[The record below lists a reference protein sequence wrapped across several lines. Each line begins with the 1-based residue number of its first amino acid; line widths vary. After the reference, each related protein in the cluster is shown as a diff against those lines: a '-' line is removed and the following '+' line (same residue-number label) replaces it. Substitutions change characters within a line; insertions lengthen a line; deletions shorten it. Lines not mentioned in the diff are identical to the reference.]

1 MYVVLQTFLWLRQHN
16 TNYEREKK
24 MKLWIKW
31 GKWICTPF
39 LFISILQ
46 PAAVAVVVGCCIQTA
61 AACFHFIFIYYII
74 ATCKCIAY
82 AFICNSEL
90 KVKIREQFLLH
101 LVNNLMVFT
110 YFHNIFLRFSQATY
124 FSSLFT
130 LIQQVIMM
138 ITTAVFVHL
147 YCMYYILAQIWE
159 NLQFIS

>member
-1 MYVVLQTFLWLRQHN
+1 MRKVNF
-16 TNYEREKK
+16 
-24 MKLWIKW
+24 
-31 GKWICTPF
+31 TPF

-46 PAAVAVVVGCCIQTA
+46 PAAAAVAVVGCCIQTA

-101 LVNNLMVFT
+101 LVNNLIVFT
-110 YFHNIFLRFSQATY
+110 FFHNIFTVFSGQATY

-147 YCMYYILAQIWE
+147 YRMYYISIYVHRPEEICSVSA
-159 NLQFIS
+159 NYYNSVGT